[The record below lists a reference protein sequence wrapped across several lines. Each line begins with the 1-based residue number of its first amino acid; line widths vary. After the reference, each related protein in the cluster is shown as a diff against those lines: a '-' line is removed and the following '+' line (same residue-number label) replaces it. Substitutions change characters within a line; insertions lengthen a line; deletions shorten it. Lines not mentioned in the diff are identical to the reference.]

1 MSDVTAHREIP
12 SIDKKTEPR
21 RADSPVETRSSHA
34 WLWILLLLIVF
45 AVLYYFFG
53 PRFWESNSAGAAPTS
68 QPARTIPVVAVPA
81 KKGDMNI
88 YLTGLG
94 NVTAFN
100 TVVVRS
106 RVDGQLDKVAFVEG
120 QLVHEGDLLA
130 QIDPRPFQ
138 VQLEQAQGQLA
149 RDEAQLKNAQLD
161 LERYKEAG
169 TAIPKQQADT
179 QQAVVNQFEGVV
191 KSDQANVDN
200 AKLNLV
206 YARITAPITG
216 RIGLRTVDQGNLIRA
231 NDPNG
236 LAVITQ
242 LQPIA
247 VIFSL
252 REDDLAAVMQK
263 VNTGEHLTVEA
274 WDHDLEKKLADGALA
289 AIDNQVD
296 PTTGMG
302 RFKAI
307 FGNENNVLFPNEFV
321 NVRLLISTIK
331 DATIAPSAAIQR
343 GPDAST
349 FVDVVKPDQT
359 VELRPITIGPTEG
372 DQTVITTG
380 LQPRE
385 VVVTDG
391 VDKLVRG
398 AKVTVQ
404 KPTTRRSTSNPA
416 TNESSPGTSRHR
428 PT

>member
-1 MSDVTAHREIP
+1 
-12 SIDKKTEPR
+12 
-21 RADSPVETRSSHA
+21 
-34 WLWILLLLIVF
+34 
-45 AVLYYFFG
+45 
-53 PRFWESNSAGAAPTS
+53 
-68 QPARTIPVVAVPA
+68 
-81 KKGDMNI
+81 MNI